1 MSDIW
6 WNGLR
11 LNGLTP
17 EDIQATL
24 NREIGIRDD
33 RILVLEAKLA
43 KALEMALEGCPFYWG
58 SGSHN
63 DWWQERRA
71 TVAALEGEWQ

>member
-1 MSDIW
+1 MSEIW

-43 KALEMALEGCPFYWG
+43 KALEMALEDCPFYWG

-71 TVAALEGEWQ
+71 TVAALEGEW